1 MAIDEVTNNRVDL
14 NNRQKLC
21 EVIMS
26 SADTRLTESGFWRA
40 FEGAKTELKFVWR
53 LLRGDDLQGN
63 KKPKV
68 PQPSRPKNWI
78 KGSDQGAGETPE
90 SPKGQLDF
98 QWIDQGIDDYK
109 PWSTM
114 RTGRSDETV
123 MNFTEYSFVNL
134 SLDDVLEK
142 RFDDDS
148 RFAGTASDKAAQE
161 HVP

>member
-1 MAIDEVTNNRVDL
+1 
-14 NNRQKLC
+14 
-21 EVIMS
+21 MS

-68 PQPSRPKNWI
+68 SQPSRPTNRS
-78 KGSDQGAGETPE
+78 KGSDQGAVETPE
-90 SPKGQLDF
+90 SPMGQLDF

-114 RTGRSDETV
+114 RTGRSDDTV
-123 MNFTEYSFVNL
+123 MNFNEYSFVNL
-134 SLDDVLEK
+134 SLDDVLER
-142 RFDDDS
+142 RFEDDP
-148 RFAGTASDKAAQE
+148 RFAGTASDKAA
-161 HVP
+161 